1 MSVSDHNNAAHLSD
15 PSRGSGV
22 NVFCAECSERSYLA
36 VLVAELLYKNQM
48 LRFDLRDAQEHLLR
62 VKSLA
67 EEMD

>member
-48 LRFDLRDAQEHLLR
+48 LSLRSPGRTGTPL
-62 VKSLA
+62 KS
-67 EEMD
+67 